1 MLIEEYSEDIELV
14 VIEITVAGKQ
24 IRVMSGY
31 GPQECWPVE
40 KRMTFFQALEKE
52 GVKAEMASRSI
63 ILYMDANSKLGTEH
77 ILEIRTRSQKMV
89 KFWKECSN
97 AMPCVWQMV
106 HKGRSL
112 ALSQEKELQKRE
124 PKRCN

>member
-1 MLIEEYSEDIELV
+1 MAL
-14 VIEITVAGKQ
+14 
-24 IRVMSGY
+24 
-31 GPQECWPVE
+31 ECWPVE

-52 GVKAEMASRSI
+52 VVKAEMASRSI
-63 ILYMDANSKLGTEH
+63 ILSMDANSKLGTEH

-124 PKRCN
+124 PKKCN